1 MYPGK
6 VMSGVR
12 DRPTKVFLDE
22 KGRRPKGYTLL
33 SFVLFRGSILTK
45 DICPAKKELSV

>member
-1 MYPGK
+1 MYPRK

-12 DRPTKVFLDE
+12 EVFLDE